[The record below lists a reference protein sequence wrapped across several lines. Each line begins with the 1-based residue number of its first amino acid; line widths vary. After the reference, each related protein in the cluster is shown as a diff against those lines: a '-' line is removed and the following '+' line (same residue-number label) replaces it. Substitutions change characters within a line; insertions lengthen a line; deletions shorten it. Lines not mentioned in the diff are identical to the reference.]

1 MKIFMVI
8 VINYL
13 LYAIP
18 LILLGLLIFRQLK
31 RGGAIIS
38 EKNRRKIVEQTEN
51 SKDKDI
57 IKIREF
63 YSNKRKVRILNNIV
77 FGIFC
82 CVLSFFSVYAIYE
95 IINFTSELLTYV
107 G

>member
-1 MKIFMVI
+1 MKIFMFV

-18 LILLGLLIFRQLK
+18 LILLGMLIFRQLK

-38 EKNRRKIVEQTEN
+38 EENRKKIVAQTEN
-51 SKDKDI
+51 SKDKDT

-63 YSNKRKVRILNNIV
+63 YRNESKVRRLNNIV
-77 FGIFC
+77 FGIFVVC
-82 CVLSFFSVYAIYE
+82 FLFLVYMQYMRLSILRQ
-95 IINFTSELLTYV
+95 IC
-107 G
+107 

>member
-1 MKIFMVI
+1 MKIFMFV

-18 LILLGLLIFRQLK
+18 LILLGMLIFRQLK

-38 EKNRRKIVEQTEN
+38 EENRKKIVAQTEN
-51 SKDKDI
+51 SKDKDT

-63 YSNKRKVRILNNIV
+63 YRNESKVRRLNNIV

-82 CVLSFFSVYAIYE
+82 CVLSIFSVYAIYE
-95 IINFTSELLTYV
+95 IINFTSDLLTYV
-107 G
+107 R